1 MRILIVDDRPLGA
14 RKLRDD
20 ILTAESDYQVE
31 MAVSDGVTS
40 AAERAR
46 QIVREAR
53 ERFDIFL
60 IDDSMGAGPNGTEL
74 MAELRRL
81 SPSSEAII
89 FTAYGDEAGK
99 QRAIEAGAR
108 AYITRPVNERELLW
122 QLHGVQRDQDTRRER
137 DWLQLLADTTR
148 ELQAAN
154 AIQNAGQAIVK
165 GAQQLKFQRARL
177 RMVCEG
183 QGEQIKLIGVSQV
196 GTVGLSDD
204 YQTIR
209 RSLSDLPYSRK
220 VLLETRKPTLFHARE
235 LGEAPW
241 DEFIGAPKDDWFKVP
256 LFVGDTPIGTLSL
269 DNGAEPIRYTGNDRQ
284 QLEQLLDLFGKQ
296 AAAALE
302 RARLQEQT
310 EILSDIGRVA
320 TIKAA
325 QGDLDALLTEVRQ
338 QVARLMNV
346 DNFMAVLVDPDSS
359 LLDFRLNYEGGQQLP
374 RQWRDPECGLVGY
387 LIRENRPLWFPD
399 GEEAE
404 FRRQHKV
411 PDCGIMSQCWLG
423 VPLPGDSDIP
433 IGALVVQ
440 HYENPQQYDSN
451 HQRLLEAIARL
462 IAGAVDLVGRREREA
477 AKNRRSEFLSKI
489 VQRLSDL
496 LQRNEEWF
504 WHLLL
509 KFLTDECGLKFNR
522 AAIFLADNDRDSL
535 YGRLGVGQ
543 LLGQEAHREWERLV
557 EAGHTGAKQ
566 RCDLEDFFAHLH
578 TRQDTDY
585 TPIERQ
591 ASSWNVSI
599 AGAILRR
606 IRETGKPEVVPPEQ
620 ASDLLPYLP
629 EAYCAGLK
637 ASSSAACVVMPL
649 SANGRFLGMVLA
661 DNAFTNEPV
670 RPEVLA
676 TLTEIARYAADLW
689 ERQDTRRRELSPA
702 QREQLA
708 GLRAQALQTI
718 QDQHLQ
724 TGLQCIC
731 KKAREL
737 LQVDSVVIY
746 PLEGDGV
753 TYLSKKVAQS
763 GLDSDKAKKTFAI
776 RPRQHGMFAY
786 VKRVGKLV
794 IPDVS
799 QTDLCFSDPQGVNQ
813 PLQQHGFIRDH
824 EIQAFMGMAL
834 RSRNTGDPLGVMY
847 LNFKKP
853 HRFTAQEETLA
864 EELADIAGLGISAAR
879 KDDESVQSHRA
890 QELNRLLLVLE
901 AALSPDADDTKS
913 VSALLANAMM
923 LLPTANRVELMVL
936 EGVEGQY
943 TEDGNWR
950 VFHSQ
955 RGEPLVEEKQSI
967 SDSKVAEQAFL
978 DGLLASKP
986 CEQPGDL
993 SALAAPIHHSKRVV
1007 GVLQVTSHEV
1017 ADFDERDRARI
1028 SELASAAGLVIG
1040 SLRHRQGLLGA
1051 VLKAAEE
1058 VTRPSSLQE
1067 TLQAVVDQSH
1077 RAAPDLDC
1085 VTLWYRQPDSG
1096 KLVTGP
1102 FWGVKDADFHEG
1114 EISESELVQSIMQ
1127 ENEAVWAEDVQH
1139 HRLFERHSEEH
1150 SFIKKEGIV
1159 STAVLLLRDEDVSV
1173 GALFFNYRKS
1183 HIFRYE
1189 EKNAFPIFA
1198 AIAAA
1203 SIRDAQLIEAAKRG
1217 QKRLLAALE
1226 VAKAAGAFWRREQV
1240 LPAILTA
1247 LRDHFG
1253 QYVANASPYLLLYN
1267 ADDRVLELP
1276 EEAREFYPA
1285 QQGNANSTRLPLE
1298 APRIACKAARRCLN
1312 EKRGVVVNIPDVT
1325 REENYK
1331 APDSTT
1337 RSELCAGLWRDG
1349 DLLGVLVLKSQE
1361 LNAFTE
1367 EDRRLFEL
1375 VSEQVAAALERANQV
1390 AEKRVND
1397 YLTGAMAWAS
1407 DLAHDINIDIG
1418 FIRDNAYRIW
1428 TREPKITEQG
1438 KRWAKEI
1445 DAKASELKDKA
1456 RDKDSERISVS
1467 TDLSDFLKKKLDE
1480 WQVRACPNTE
1490 ISSDWGETA
1499 MMASIYPEQL
1509 WRALRHLLRNAL
1521 HAMEYRGQIWLRL
1534 RPGDPDR
1541 VELQVENS
1549 GPDIPPEVRQRLFR
1563 EPYST
1568 KAQGGGMGLL
1578 IAEMLIKS
1586 MGGTLR
1592 LEPSQ
1597 PGRGPVFTISLPR
1610 AKDAQE
1616 GCDDA
1621 A

>member
-20 ILTAESDYQVE
+20 ILTAEPDYRVII
-31 MAVSDGVTS
+31 AVTEDATS
-40 AAERAR
+40 AAERAK
-46 QIVREAR
+46 QTVREAR
-53 ERFDIFL
+53 ERFDVFL
-60 IDDSMGAGPNGTEL
+60 IDDNMGAGPNGTEL
-74 MAELRRL
+74 MAELRQI
-81 SPSSEAII
+81 SPGSEAII
-89 FTAYGDEAGK
+89 FTAYGDDAGK
-99 QRAIEAGAR
+99 QRAIETGAR
-108 AYITRPVNERELLW
+108 AYITRPVNEKELIW
-122 QLHGVQRDQDTRRER
+122 QLHGVQRDQETRRER
-137 DWLQLLADTTR
+137 DWLQLLAATTK

-154 AIQNAGQAIVK
+154 TIQAAGQAIVQ
-165 GAQQLKFQRARL
+165 GAQQLGFQRARL

-196 GTVGLSDD
+196 GNIGLSED
-204 YQTIR
+204 YQAIR

-220 VLLETRKPTLFHARE
+220 VLLETRKPTLFRGRE

-241 DEFIGAPKDDWFKVP
+241 DEYIGAPRDDWFKVP

-302 RARLQEQT
+302 RARLQEQADT
-310 EILSDIGRVA
+310 LSDIGRA
-320 TIKAA
+320 AMSKAA
-325 QGDLDALLTEVRQ
+325 QGNLDALLTEVRQ
-338 QVARLMNV
+338 QVAHLMNV
-346 DNFMAVLVDPDSS
+346 DNFMAILVDPDSS

-374 RQWRDPECGLVGY
+374 RQWRDSECGLVGH
-387 LIRENRPLWFPD
+387 LIRENRPLLFPN
-399 GEEAE
+399 GTEAE
-404 FRRQHKV
+404 FRRQHQV

-423 VPLPGDSDIP
+423 VPLPGDGGVA

-477 AKNRRSEFLSKI
+477 AKNRRSEFLNKI
-489 VQRLSDL
+489 MQRLPDL
-496 LQRNEEWF
+496 LQRNEAWF

-509 KFLTDECGLKFNR
+509 KFLTDECGLRFNR
-522 AAIFLADNDRDSL
+522 AAIFLADNDQDPL
-535 YGRLGVGQ
+535 YGTLGVGQ
-543 LLGQEAHREWERLV
+543 LCEADAHREWERLGQ
-557 EAGHTGAKQ
+557 AGQTGAKQ
-566 RCDLEDFFAHLH
+566 RCDLEDFFDHLR

-599 AGAILRR
+599 GGAILRR
-606 IRETGKPEVVPPEQ
+606 IKETGKPEVVPPEQ
-620 ASDLLPYLP
+620 TSDLLPYLP
-629 EAYCAGLK
+629 EAYLAGLQENSL
-637 ASSSAACVVMPL
+637 AECVVAPL
-649 SANGRFLGMVLA
+649 NANGRFMGMVLA
-661 DNAFTNEPV
+661 DSAFTNEPV
-670 RPEVLA
+670 RPEVL
-676 TLTEIARYAADLW
+676 TPLTEIVRYAADLW
-689 ERQDTRRRELSPA
+689 ERQDTRRRELFPA

-708 GLRAQALQTI
+708 GLRAQALQAS

-731 KKAREL
+731 EKAREL

-746 PLEGDGV
+746 PLARDGV
-753 TYLSKKVAQS
+753 TYLSPQVAHL
-763 GLDSDKAKKTFAI
+763 GLNRDKAKTTFAI

-786 VKRVGKLV
+786 VKRVGTLV
-794 IPDVS
+794 IPDVT
-799 QTDLCFSDPQGVNQ
+799 QTDLCFSDPQGVSQ
-813 PLQQHGFIRDH
+813 PFQQHGFIRDH

-864 EELADIAGLGISAAR
+864 EELVDIAGLAISAAR
-879 KDDESVQSHRA
+879 GGDESVQSHRA

-901 AALSPDADDTKS
+901 AALSPDADDTKAIN
-913 VSALLANAMM
+913 ALLANTMA
-923 LLPTANRVELMVL
+923 LLPTASCSKLMVL
-936 EGVEGQY
+936 NWAEGQY
-943 TEDGNWR
+943 VDDGKWH
-950 VFHSQ
+950 VYHSQ
-955 RGEPLVEEKQSI
+955 RGEPPVEEEKEI
-967 SDSKVAEQAFL
+967 SSNKVAEEAFL
-978 DGLLASKP
+978 ESRLALKPYTLADGFSVMAVP
-986 CEQPGDL
+986 VY
-993 SALAAPIHHSKRVV
+993 HSKRVV
-1007 GVLQVTSHEV
+1007 GVLQVTSDEV
-1017 ADFDERDRARI
+1017 TDFDERDKARI
-1028 SELASAAGLVIG
+1028 TELASTAGLVIG

-1067 TLQAVVDQSH
+1067 TLKAVVDQSH
-1077 RAAPDLDC
+1077 MAAPDLDC
-1085 VTLWYRQPDSG
+1085 VTLWYRQPDRG

-1102 FWGVKDADFHEG
+1102 SWGVKDPDFHEG

-1127 ENEAVWAEDVQH
+1127 ENDAVWAEDVQH
-1139 HRLFERHSEEH
+1139 HRLFEGH
-1150 SFIKKEGIV
+1150 SFIKKEDIV
-1159 STAVLLLRDEDVSV
+1159 STAALLLRDEDVSV
-1173 GALFFNYRKS
+1173 GALFFNYRKP

-1253 QYVANASPYLLLYN
+1253 QYVANASPYLLTYN

-1285 QQGNANSTRLPLE
+1285 QEGNANSTRLPLE
-1298 APRIACKAARRCLN
+1298 APRIACKVARRCLN
-1312 EKRGVVVNIPDVT
+1312 EKSGVVVNIQDVT
-1325 REENYK
+1325 QEKDYE

-1349 DLLGVLVLKSQE
+1349 DFLGALVLKSQN

-1375 VSEQVAAALERANQV
+1375 VAEQVAAALERANQV
-1390 AEKRVND
+1390 AAKRVND

-1428 TREPKITEQG
+1428 TREPGITEQG
-1438 KRWAKEI
+1438 KRWAREI

-1456 RDKDSERISVS
+1456 RDKDSERISVP
-1467 TDLSDFLKKKLDE
+1467 TDLSAFLRRKLVE

-1521 HAMEYRGQIWLRL
+1521 HPMEYRGQIWLRL
-1534 RPGDPDR
+1534 RSGDPDR

-1549 GPDIPPEVRQRLFR
+1549 GPDIPPDVRQRLFR

-1568 KAQGGGMGLL
+1568 KDQGGGMGLL
-1578 IAEMLIKS
+1578 IADMLIKS

-1610 AKDAQE
+1610 AEDAQE
-1616 GCDDA
+1616 GPDDA